1 MQALPT
7 VDIAVL
13 VVYVAAVVAYGSW
26 FVRKS
31 GTTDE
36 FMAAGRSL
44 PGWAVGLSIFGTY
57 LSSNTFLGV
66 PGKAYGSN
74 WNSFVFSLSLPI
86 AAMIAVRWFVPFYRH
101 GGTISAYEHFEKRF
115 GLWARTYAVICYLLT
130 QIARTGTV
138 LFGVSL
144 AMQPLLGWDLRLMII
159 GTGIVVTMYTLLG
172 GIEAVIWTDVMQSLV
187 LMVGAFIVTGLLLF
201 GMPEGPA
208 QVIEIAREAEKF
220 SLGSFSATLTESTFW
235 VVLIYGLFINLNNFG
250 IDQSFIQRYHTAKS
264 DGDAARSVWLGA
276 LLYVPI
282 SLLFFFIGSCLFA
295 YYEAH
300 PDRLEQVRLQVAE
313 ERLEAEGVPTDSTRV
328 KEVAAEL
335 TPADIGDKVLPNF
348 IVSKLPTGM
357 AGLLIAAIFA
367 AAMSSIDTSLNSSA
381 TILLSDIYKRYVN
394 PDVDEKGS
402 MRVLYAGTLLW
413 GTLGTGAALAMIGIR
428 SVLDAWWELQG
439 IFAGALLGLFLLG
452 LIVRK
457 ADNVAATIA
466 VVLGVLSLVWL
477 TFSPRLPDEYGWL
490 RNSLHANLTIV
501 AGTLSIFLVGL
512 IVTAFRRE
520 SP

>member
-1 MQALPT
+1 M
-7 VDIAVL
+7 
-13 VVYVAAVVAYGSW
+13 
-26 FVRKS
+26 
-31 GTTDE
+31 
-36 FMAAGRSL
+36 
-44 PGWAVGLSIFGTY
+44 
-57 LSSNTFLGV
+57 
-66 PGKAYGSN
+66 
-74 WNSFVFSLSLPI
+74 
-86 AAMIAVRWFVPFYRH
+86 
-101 GGTISAYEHFEKRF
+101 
-115 GLWARTYAVICYLLT
+115 
-130 QIARTGTV
+130 
-138 LFGVSL
+138 
-144 AMQPLLGWDLRLMII
+144 
-159 GTGIVVTMYTLLG
+159 
-172 GIEAVIWTDVMQSLV
+172 
-187 LMVGAFIVTGLLLF
+187 
-201 GMPEGPA
+201 
-208 QVIEIAREAEKF
+208 
-220 SLGSFSATLTESTFW
+220 
-235 VVLIYGLFINLNNFG
+235 
-250 IDQSFIQRYHTAKS
+250 
-264 DGDAARSVWLGA
+264 
-276 LLYVPI
+276 
-282 SLLFFFIGSCLFA
+282 
-295 YYEAH
+295 
-300 PDRLEQVRLQVAE
+300 AE

-520 SP
+520 ST